1 MILSGAPVIVPPSGL
16 PLVLLLRVLRR
27 RVRRVRREPRWWSR
41 WRWLRLT
48 PPV

>member
-1 MILSGAPVIVPPSGL
+1 LILSGAPVIVPPSGL

-27 RVRRVRREPRWWSR
+27 RVRWVRREPRWWSR